1 MDSGPGNKEGPH
13 FWSWGLRECLFEGL
27 LREKFVK
34 YQQRSYAWSM
44 SGNCTSRCLSRK
56 NFSLQMHKKP
66 RVQMAIE
73 TFIIANFKGKR
84 QKYLSGVERI
94 NRQWFIGKPQ
104 CSTAV
109 KMNEL

>member
-1 MDSGPGNKEGPH
+1 MDSGPGNKEGPN
-13 FWSWGLRECLFEGL
+13 FWSWGLKECLFEGL

-66 RVQMAIE
+66 RVKMTME

-94 NRQWFIGKPQ
+94 NRQWFIGKLLY
-104 CSTAV
+104 SS
-109 KMNEL
+109 